1 MSVICK
7 GCSGNFD
14 EAKIVNNK
22 CPLCGYPE
30 FQDIP
35 GIQGTPS
42 SVINGHVV
50 HYVGQGGR
58 RWLRVLIYTI
68 LLFVVFTLLSGFMNN
83 SWFFKIG
90 IILSPVMSFF
100 IAGRKTKLVFEIRT
114 DEDGYLY

>member
-1 MSVICK
+1 MICK

-14 EAKIVNNK
+14 EAKIINNK
-22 CPLCGYPE
+22 CPLCGYFE

-35 GIQGTPS
+35 GSPF
-42 SVINGHVV
+42 SVINVHVV

-90 IILSPVMSFF
+90 IILSPVISFF

-114 DEDGYLY
+114 DEYGNLY